1 MGAVETK
8 IEGHG
13 SLGNG
18 GKPFDAAA
26 AAYFGAYYLFL
37 VFLLATLQGCWAA
50 ECCVPACS
58 LVPLRLPLLLVLLL
72 LLLLLLLITTAPS
85 VDVFSSIVL

>member
-26 AAYFGAYYLFL
+26 AAYFGAHYLYISS
-37 VFLLATLQGCWAA
+37 VFAGQ
-50 ECCVPACS
+50 P
-58 LVPLRLPLLLVLLL
+58 
-72 LLLLLLLITTAPS
+72 
-85 VDVFSSIVL
+85 IVLRS